1 MAKEMFDMKLIGTP
15 MFRHKEDL
23 KVEQA
28 KKQEELFESRKP
40 KSNYEAV
47 AGNDTKSHVFNRTH
61 IMTLFNIS
69 YITF

>member
-23 KVEQA
+23 KIEQA

-47 AGNDTKSHVFNRTH
+47 AGND
-61 IMTLFNIS
+61 
-69 YITF
+69 ITCI

>member
-47 AGNDTKSHVFNRTH
+47 AGND
-61 IMTLFNIS
+61 
-69 YITF
+69 ITCI

>member
-23 KVEQA
+23 KIEQA
-28 KKQEELFESRKP
+28 KKQEELIESRKP

-47 AGNDTKSHVFNRTH
+47 AGNDMKSPVLNCTQ
-61 IMTLFNIS
+61 MTL
-69 YITF
+69 YH

>member
-1 MAKEMFDMKLIGTP
+1 MIHFRDDKKLWMAKEMFDMKLIGTP

-47 AGNDTKSHVFNRTH
+47 AGND
-61 IMTLFNIS
+61 
-69 YITF
+69 ITCI